1 MYSKENLLITPKMKV
16 ADAILVNPSLV
27 LMLEHFGISLG
38 LQEKTVAELSSEN
51 GINTQLFIS
60 FAHLFNGTELEVIKE
75 YSHEDIRTILDYL
88 RKCHIY
94 YLNEKC
100 PQIRRRIKNMYELN
114 SPNQITMV
122 ETFFN
127 EYVNEIT
134 THISYE
140 DKTVFPYIH
149 SLMEQ
154 LSEHP
159 ILSKSVEYSVV
170 EYRDHHNDIE
180 EKLNDLKSLLIKY
193 LPVKQ
198 DQVVRRKLL
207 NSLFELENDLNIHS
221 QIEDLILIP
230 LVEKMEAQIA
240 QNR

>member
-1 MYSKENLLITPKMKV
+1 MYSLENRPISPRLKM
-16 ADAILVNPSLV
+16 ADAIMANPSLI
-27 LMLEHFGISLG
+27 LMLEHFGIPLG
-38 LQEKTVAELSSEN
+38 VQEKTVAELSAEY
-51 GINTQLFIS
+51 GINVNLFLS
-60 FAHLFNGTELEVIKE
+60 FANLFNGTELEPIKE

-94 YLNEKC
+94 YLSEKC

-114 SPNQITMV
+114 VPNQVTMV

-134 THISYE
+134 THILYE

-159 ILSKSVEYSVV
+159 INSKVVQYSVID
-170 EYRDHHNDIE
+170 YKDHHNDIE

-193 LPVKQ
+193 LPVKE
-198 DQVVRRKLL
+198 DQVLRRKLL
-207 NSLFELENDLNIHS
+207 ASLFELENDLNIHS

-230 LVEKMEAQIA
+230 LVERMEAQIA
-240 QNR
+240 LNR